1 MNRIFALMVDRLKL
15 AGGVLLGAAAGV
27 GLAVGIAQLSDTGHV
42 AAQIPP
48 MDTADVPRAV
58 PQSGQVALSFAPVV
72 KSAAPAVVNIYTAT
86 VDRRPR
92 SMNEEFI
99 QRFFGGAPVQPR
111 VSQSLGSGVIVGAD
125 GLIITNNHVVEG
137 ADQILVALADR
148 REFKAKILFADPR
161 LDLALLKVETEGAVL
176 PVIRM
181 ADSDRV
187 EVGDVTV
194 AIGNPFGVGQTV
206 TTGIVSALA
215 RTGIGVSDWQ
225 FFIQTDA
232 AINPG
237 NSGGALLDSQGRLI
251 GVPTA
256 IFSRGGGSNGIG
268 FAIPSK
274 MVRVFLNAADKG
286 KLVSG
291 WIGVEGEALTADTAK
306 QLGLDRP
313 GGLLVTGVVAG
324 SPGDKAGVK
333 AGDVLKSVDGKEVA
347 NGGQLRYSLATE
359 GVGTTL
365 NMRLWRDGAERQVPV
380 TLAPPPENPPRSITR
395 LAGRSILNGVT
406 VANLSP
412 AYAQELGAGLPEQG
426 VVVVAIEA
434 NAPAVRFLRPGALLE
449 SVGGQPV
456 RSVAD
461 VIRQSNAGA
470 LLVRFAL
477 GEQGHEPHLF
487 PPAQPAGRS
496 PCRHCARWHAA
507 CARLRGFRCAPAPL
521 VRAPP
526 SLRQPRAGRTTSG
539 TNRGAGCLF
548 CRHGHRARW
557 PGSRPHRQ

>member
-1 MNRIFALMVDRLKL
+1 MNRIMTLMVERLKL
-15 AGGVLLGAAAGV
+15 AGGIMLGAAAGV
-27 GLAVGIAQLSDTGHV
+27 GLAVGVARVSDTGHV

-48 MDTADVPRAV
+48 MDTTDVPRAV
-58 PQSGQVALSFAPVV
+58 PAAGQVALSFAPVV
-72 KSAAPAVVNIYTAT
+72 KAAAPAVVNIYTAT

-92 SMNEEFI
+92 SMNEDFI

-111 VSQSLGSGVIVGAD
+111 VSQSLGSGVVVGAD

-237 NSGGALLDSQGRLI
+237 NSGGALLDAQGRLI

-313 GGLLVTGVVAG
+313 GGLLVTSVVPG
-324 SPGDKAGVK
+324 SPGAKAGIK

-365 NMRLWRDGAERQVPV
+365 NVRVWRDRAERQMPV
-380 TLAPPPENPPRSITR
+380 ILSAPPENPPRSITR
-395 LAGRSILNGVT
+395 IAARSILTGVT
-406 VANLSP
+406 LANLSP

-426 VVVVAIEA
+426 VVVVAIDG
-434 NAPAVRFLRPGALLE
+434 NAPAARFLRPGALIE

-456 RSVAD
+456 KSVAD
-461 VIRQSNAGA
+461 AVRLADAGA
-470 LLVRFAL
+470 LLVRFAV
-477 GEQGHEPHLF
+477 GEQRAECGVNNQGGL
-487 PPAQPAGRS
+487 S
-496 PCRHCARWHAA
+496 CR
-507 CARLRGFRCAPAPL
+507 
-521 VRAPP
+521 
-526 SLRQPRAGRTTSG
+526 T
-539 TNRGAGCLF
+539 
-548 CRHGHRARW
+548 
-557 PGSRPHRQ
+557 

>member
-1 MNRIFALMVDRLKL
+1 MVEKLKL
-15 AGGVLLGAAAGV
+15 AGGVVLGLAAGV
-27 GLAVGIAQLSDTGHV
+27 GLAVGIARVSDSGHV

-48 MDTADVPRAV
+48 MDTTDVPRAV
-58 PQSGQVALSFAPVV
+58 PASGQVALSFAPVV
-72 KSAAPAVVNIYTAT
+72 KAAAPAVVNIYTAT

-92 SMNEEFI
+92 SLNDEFI
-99 QRFFGGAPVQPR
+99 QRYFGGAPVQPR

-125 GLIITNNHVVEG
+125 GLIITNNHVVDG

-237 NSGGALLDSQGRLI
+237 NSGGALLDAQGRLI

-274 MVRVFLNAADKG
+274 MLRVFLNAADKG
-286 KLVSG
+286 KLVTG
-291 WIGVEGEALTADTAK
+291 WIGVEGEALTADTAR

-313 GGLLVTGVVAG
+313 GGLLVTAVVAG
-324 SPGDKAGVK
+324 SPGAKAGIK

-359 GVGTTL
+359 GVGKTL
-365 NMRLWRDGAERQVPV
+365 NVRLWRDRAERQVPV
-380 TLAPPPENPPRSITR
+380 TLAQPPENPARSLTR
-395 LAGRSILNGVT
+395 VAGRSILTGVT

-412 AYAQELGAGLPEQG
+412 AYAQELGVGLPEQG
-426 VVVVAIEA
+426 VVVVAIDA
-434 NAPAVRFLRPGALLE
+434 QAPAARFLRPGALLE
-449 SVGGQPV
+449 TVGGQPV
-456 RSVAD
+456 KSVAD
-461 VIRQSNAGA
+461 VVRLSGAGA

-477 GEQGHEPHLF
+477 GEQRAECGVNS
-487 PPAQPAGRS
+487 AGGLS
-496 PCRHCARWHAA
+496 CR
-507 CARLRGFRCAPAPL
+507 
-521 VRAPP
+521 
-526 SLRQPRAGRTTSG
+526 T
-539 TNRGAGCLF
+539 
-548 CRHGHRARW
+548 
-557 PGSRPHRQ
+557 

>member
-1 MNRIFALMVDRLKL
+1 MNRMLGAMLDRAKL
-15 AGGVLLGAAAGV
+15 VGGVALGLAAGI
-27 GLAVGIAQLSDTGHV
+27 GMAVGVAQFSDTGRV

-48 MDTADVPRAV
+48 MDSSDLPRAV
-58 PQSGQVALSFAPVV
+58 PAAGQVAMSFAPVV
-72 KSAAPAVVNIYTAT
+72 KAAAPAVVNIYTAT
-86 VDRRPR
+86 VDKGPR
-92 SMNEEFI
+92 NINEEFL

-125 GLIITNNHVVEG
+125 GLIVTNNHVVEG

-148 REFKAKILFADPR
+148 REFKARVLFADPR
-161 LDLALLKVETEGAVL
+161 LDLALLKVDTEGATL

-206 TTGIVSALA
+206 TTGIVSAVA

-237 NSGGALLDSQGRLI
+237 NSGGALLDAQGRLI

-256 IFSRGGGSNGIG
+256 IYSRSGGSNGIG

-291 WIGVEGEALTADTAK
+291 WIGVEGEPLTADTAR

-313 GGLLVTGVVAG
+313 GGLLVTAVVPG
-324 SPGDKAGVK
+324 SPGASAGIK
-333 AGDVLKSVDGKEVA
+333 PGDVIRNIDGKEVA
-347 NGGQLRYSLATE
+347 DGGQLRYSLATE
-359 GVGTTL
+359 GVGKTL
-365 NMRLWRDGAERQVPV
+365 KVQLWRDRTSAQVPV
-380 TLAPPPENPPRSITR
+380 TLAAPPESPPRNLTR
-395 LAGRSILNGVT
+395 LAGRSILTGVT
-406 VANLSP
+406 IANLSP

-426 VVVVAIEA
+426 VVVVAIDG
-434 NAPAVRFLRPGALLE
+434 NAPAARFLRPGALIE
-449 SVGGQPV
+449 TVGGQPV
-456 RSVAD
+456 KSVAD
-461 VIRQSNAGA
+461 VSRLAGGGA
-470 LLVRFAL
+470 LVVRFAL
-477 GEQGHEPHLF
+477 GEQRAECGVNTMGGLSC
-487 PPAQPAGRS
+487 RS
-496 PCRHCARWHAA
+496 
-507 CARLRGFRCAPAPL
+507 
-521 VRAPP
+521 
-526 SLRQPRAGRTTSG
+526 
-539 TNRGAGCLF
+539 
-548 CRHGHRARW
+548 
-557 PGSRPHRQ
+557 

>member
-1 MNRIFALMVDRLKL
+1 MVDRLKL
-15 AGGVLLGAAAGV
+15 AGGVLVGAAAGV
-27 GLAVGIAQLSDTGHV
+27 GLAVGVARLSDTGHV

-48 MDTADVPRAV
+48 MDTTDVARAV

-72 KSAAPAVVNIYTAT
+72 KAAAPAVVNIYTAT

-237 NSGGALLDSQGRLI
+237 NSGGALLDAQGRLI

-256 IFSRGGGSNGIG
+256 IYSRGGGSNGIG

-313 GGLLVTGVVAG
+313 GGLLVTGVVPG

-365 NMRLWRDGAERQVPV
+365 NMRLWRDGVERQVPV

-395 LAGRSILNGVT
+395 LASRSILNGVT

-461 VIRQSNAGA
+461 VVRLSNAGA
-470 LLVRFAL
+470 LLVRFAI
-477 GEQGHEPHLF
+477 GEQRAECGVNN
-487 PPAQPAGRS
+487 AGGIS
-496 PCRHCARWHAA
+496 CR
-507 CARLRGFRCAPAPL
+507 
-521 VRAPP
+521 
-526 SLRQPRAGRTTSG
+526 T
-539 TNRGAGCLF
+539 
-548 CRHGHRARW
+548 
-557 PGSRPHRQ
+557 

>member
-1 MNRIFALMVDRLKL
+1 
-15 AGGVLLGAAAGV
+15 
-27 GLAVGIAQLSDTGHV
+27 
-42 AAQIPP
+42 
-48 MDTADVPRAV
+48 
-58 PQSGQVALSFAPVV
+58 
-72 KSAAPAVVNIYTAT
+72 
-86 VDRRPR
+86 
-92 SMNEEFI
+92 MNEEFI

-313 GGLLVTGVVAG
+313 GGLLVTGVVPG
-324 SPGDKAGVK
+324 SPGAKAGVK

-434 NAPAVRFLRPGALLE
+434 NAPALRFLRPGALLE

-470 LLVRFAL
+470 LLVRFAM
-477 GEQGHEPHLF
+477 GDQRAECGVNN
-487 PPAQPAGRS
+487 AGGIS
-496 PCRHCARWHAA
+496 CR
-507 CARLRGFRCAPAPL
+507 
-521 VRAPP
+521 
-526 SLRQPRAGRTTSG
+526 T
-539 TNRGAGCLF
+539 
-548 CRHGHRARW
+548 
-557 PGSRPHRQ
+557 

>member
-1 MNRIFALMVDRLKL
+1 MANSLKL
-15 AGGVLLGAAAGV
+15 AGGVALGLVAGV
-27 GLAVGIAQLSDTGHV
+27 GLAVGVARVSDGGRV
-42 AAQIPP
+42 AAQIPA
-48 MDTADVPRAV
+48 MDMTELPRAV
-58 PQSGQVALSFAPVV
+58 PAAGQVAMSFSPVV

-92 SMNEEFI
+92 NLNEEFI
-99 QRFFGGAPVQPR
+99 QRYFGGAPVQPR

-148 REFKAKILFADPR
+148 REFKAKVLFADPR
-161 LDLALLKVETEGAVL
+161 LDLALLKVDTAGAAL

-237 NSGGALLDSQGRLI
+237 NSGGALLDAQGRLI

-274 MVRVFLNAADKG
+274 MVRVFLTAADKG

-291 WIGVEGEALTADTAK
+291 WIGVEGEALTAETAQ

-313 GGLLVTGVVAG
+313 GGLLVTGVVPG
-324 SPGDKAGVK
+324 SPGAVAGIK
-333 AGDVLKSVDGKEVA
+333 AGDVIRSVDGKEVA

-359 GVGTTL
+359 GVGKTL
-365 NMRLWRDGAERQVPV
+365 NVQLWRGRAAAQVNV
-380 TLAPPPENPPRSITR
+380 TLAPPPENPPRSLTR
-395 LAGRSILNGVT
+395 IAGRSILTGVT
-406 VANLSP
+406 IANLSP

-426 VVVVAIEA
+426 VVAVAIDA
-434 NAPAVRFLRPGALLE
+434 GAPAARFLRPGALIE
-449 SVGGQPV
+449 TVGGQPV
-456 RSVAD
+456 KSVAD
-461 VIRQSNAGA
+461 VVRLAQSGA
-470 LLVRFAL
+470 LLVRFAV
-477 GEQGHEPHLF
+477 GEQRAECGVNNVGGL
-487 PPAQPAGRS
+487 S
-496 PCRHCARWHAA
+496 CR
-507 CARLRGFRCAPAPL
+507 
-521 VRAPP
+521 
-526 SLRQPRAGRTTSG
+526 T
-539 TNRGAGCLF
+539 
-548 CRHGHRARW
+548 
-557 PGSRPHRQ
+557 

>member
-1 MNRIFALMVDRLKL
+1 MNRIVTAMITRTKL
-15 AGGVLLGAAAGV
+15 AAGV
-27 GLAVGIAQLSDTGHV
+27 ALGIAAGAALAVGVVHVSDSKV

-48 MDTADVPRAV
+48 MDTSEVPRAV
-58 PQSGQVALSFAPVV
+58 PAAGQVALSFAPVV
-72 KSAAPAVVNIYTAT
+72 KAAAPAVVNIYTAT

-92 SMNEEFI
+92 NFNEEFM

-137 ADQILVALADR
+137 ADQILVSLADR
-148 REFKAKILFADPR
+148 REFKAKVLFADPR
-161 LDLALLKVETEGAVL
+161 LDLALLKVETEGAAL

-206 TTGIVSALA
+206 TTGIVSAVA

-237 NSGGALLDSQGRLI
+237 NSGGALLDAQGRLI

-256 IFSRGGGSNGIG
+256 IFSRSGGSNGIG

-291 WIGVEGEALTADTAK
+291 WIGVEGEPLTADTAR

-313 GGLLVTGVVAG
+313 GGLLVTAVVPG
-324 SPGDKAGVK
+324 SPGARAGIAV
-333 AGDVLKSVDGKEVA
+333 GDVLKSVDGKEVA

-359 GVGTTL
+359 GVGKAL
-365 NMRLWRDGAERQVPV
+365 AVRIWRDRAERTVNV
-380 TLAPPPENPPRSITR
+380 TLAAPPENPPRSLTK
-395 LAGRSILNGVT
+395 LSGRSILTGVT
-406 VANLSP
+406 LGNLSP

-426 VVVVAIEA
+426 VVVVAIDA
-434 NAPAVRFLRPGALLE
+434 NAPAARFLRPGALIETL
-449 SVGGQPV
+449 GGQPV
-456 RSVAD
+456 KSVAD
-461 VIRQSNAGA
+461 AVKLSDAGA
-470 LLVRFAL
+470 LIVRFAV
-477 GEQGHEPHLF
+477 GEQRAECGVNNL
-487 PPAQPAGRS
+487 GGLSCRS
-496 PCRHCARWHAA
+496 
-507 CARLRGFRCAPAPL
+507 
-521 VRAPP
+521 
-526 SLRQPRAGRTTSG
+526 
-539 TNRGAGCLF
+539 
-548 CRHGHRARW
+548 
-557 PGSRPHRQ
+557 

>member
-1 MNRIFALMVDRLKL
+1 
-15 AGGVLLGAAAGV
+15 
-27 GLAVGIAQLSDTGHV
+27 
-42 AAQIPP
+42 
-48 MDTADVPRAV
+48 
-58 PQSGQVALSFAPVV
+58 
-72 KSAAPAVVNIYTAT
+72 

-313 GGLLVTGVVAG
+313 GGLLVTGVVPG
-324 SPGDKAGVK
+324 SPGAKAGVK

-434 NAPAVRFLRPGALLE
+434 NAPALRFLRPGALLE

-470 LLVRFAL
+470 LLVRFAM
-477 GEQGHEPHLF
+477 GEQRAECGVNN
-487 PPAQPAGRS
+487 QGGIS
-496 PCRHCARWHAA
+496 CR
-507 CARLRGFRCAPAPL
+507 
-521 VRAPP
+521 
-526 SLRQPRAGRTTSG
+526 T
-539 TNRGAGCLF
+539 
-548 CRHGHRARW
+548 
-557 PGSRPHRQ
+557 

>member
-1 MNRIFALMVDRLKL
+1 
-15 AGGVLLGAAAGV
+15 
-27 GLAVGIAQLSDTGHV
+27 
-42 AAQIPP
+42 
-48 MDTADVPRAV
+48 
-58 PQSGQVALSFAPVV
+58 
-72 KSAAPAVVNIYTAT
+72 VNIYTAT

-313 GGLLVTGVVAG
+313 GGLLVTGVVPG
-324 SPGDKAGVK
+324 SPGAKAGVK

-380 TLAPPPENPPRSITR
+380 TLAPPQENPPRSITR

-434 NAPAVRFLRPGALLE
+434 NAPALRFLRPGALLE

-470 LLVRFAL
+470 LLVRFAM
-477 GEQGHEPHLF
+477 GDQRAECGVNNQG
-487 PPAQPAGRS
+487 GIS
-496 PCRHCARWHAA
+496 CR
-507 CARLRGFRCAPAPL
+507 
-521 VRAPP
+521 
-526 SLRQPRAGRTTSG
+526 T
-539 TNRGAGCLF
+539 
-548 CRHGHRARW
+548 
-557 PGSRPHRQ
+557 

>member
-1 MNRIFALMVDRLKL
+1 MMDRLKL
-15 AGGVLLGAAAGV
+15 LGGVVLGVAAGAAI
-27 GLAVGIAQLSDTGHV
+27 AVGVANMSDTGRV

-48 MDTADVPRAV
+48 MDTSEVPRAV
-58 PQSGQVALSFAPVV
+58 PAGGGQVALSFAPVV

-92 SMNEEFI
+92 NFNEEFM

-111 VSQSLGSGVIVGAD
+111 VQQSLGSGVIVGAD
-125 GLIITNNHVVEG
+125 GLIVTNNHVVEG

-148 REFKAKILFADPR
+148 REFKARILFADPR
-161 LDLALLKVETEGAVL
+161 LDLALLKVDTEGAAL

-181 ADSDRV
+181 ADSDRL

-206 TTGIVSALA
+206 TTGIVSGLA

-237 NSGGALLDSQGRLI
+237 NSGGALLDAQGRLI
-251 GVPTA
+251 GIPTA
-256 IFSRGGGSNGIG
+256 IYSRTGASNGIG

-274 MVRVFLNAADKG
+274 MVRVFLTAADKG

-291 WIGVEGEALTADTAK
+291 WIGVEGEPLTADTAK

-313 GGLLVTGVVAG
+313 GGLLVTAVVPG
-324 SPGDKAGVK
+324 SPGARAGIK
-333 AGDVLKSVDGKEVA
+333 AGDVLRSVDGKEVA

-359 GVGTTL
+359 GVGKTL
-365 NMRLWRDGAERQVPV
+365 NVRLWRDGNALAVPV
-380 TLAPPPENPPRSITR
+380 TLAAPPETPARSITR
-395 LAGRSILNGVT
+395 ITARSILAGVT

-426 VVVVAIEA
+426 VVVVAIDA
-434 NAPAVRFLRPGALLE
+434 NAPAARFLRPGALLE
-449 SVGGQPV
+449 TLGGQPV
-456 RSVAD
+456 KTVAD
-461 VIRQSNAGA
+461 VARIANTGA
-470 LLVRFAL
+470 LIVRFAV
-477 GEQGHEPHLF
+477 GEQRAECGVNNVGGLSC
-487 PPAQPAGRS
+487 RS
-496 PCRHCARWHAA
+496 
-507 CARLRGFRCAPAPL
+507 
-521 VRAPP
+521 
-526 SLRQPRAGRTTSG
+526 
-539 TNRGAGCLF
+539 
-548 CRHGHRARW
+548 
-557 PGSRPHRQ
+557 

>member
-1 MNRIFALMVDRLKL
+1 MADRARL
-15 AGGVLLGAAAGV
+15 AGGVALGLAAGV
-27 GLAVGIAQLSDTGHV
+27 GLAVGVANISDTGRV
-42 AAQIPP
+42 AAQIPA
-48 MDTADVPRAV
+48 MDTTDLPRAV
-58 PQSGQVALSFAPVV
+58 PAPGQVAMSFSPVV
-72 KSAAPAVVNIYTAT
+72 KAAAPAVVNIYTAT

-92 SMNEEFI
+92 SLNEEFI

-148 REFKAKILFADPR
+148 REFKAKVLFADPR
-161 LDLALLKVETEGAVL
+161 LDLALLKVETEGATL

-206 TTGIVSALA
+206 TTGIVSAVA

-237 NSGGALLDSQGRLI
+237 NSGGALLDAQGRLI

-256 IFSRGGGSNGIG
+256 IYSRGGGSNGIG

-274 MVRVFLNAADKG
+274 MVRVFLTAADKG

-291 WIGVEGEALTADTAK
+291 WIGVEGEALTADTAR

-313 GGLLVTGVVAG
+313 GGLLVTGVVPG
-324 SPGDKAGVK
+324 SPGASAGIK
-333 AGDVLKSVDGKEVA
+333 PGDVIRSIDGKEIA
-347 NGGQLRYSLATE
+347 DGGQLRYSLATE
-359 GVGTTL
+359 GVGKTL
-365 NMRLWRDGAERQVPV
+365 NVQVWRDRALSRVPV
-380 TLAPPPENPPRSITR
+380 TLAAPPEDPPRSLTR

-426 VVVVAIEA
+426 VVVVAIDA
-434 NAPAVRFLRPGALLE
+434 AAPAARFLRPGALIE
-449 SVGGQPV
+449 TVGGQPV
-456 RSVAD
+456 RTVAD
-461 VIRQSNAGA
+461 VARLANSGA
-470 LLVRFAL
+470 LLVRFSL
-477 GEQGHEPHLF
+477 GEQRAECGVNNL
-487 PPAQPAGRS
+487 GGISCRS
-496 PCRHCARWHAA
+496 
-507 CARLRGFRCAPAPL
+507 
-521 VRAPP
+521 
-526 SLRQPRAGRTTSG
+526 
-539 TNRGAGCLF
+539 
-548 CRHGHRARW
+548 
-557 PGSRPHRQ
+557 

>member
-1 MNRIFALMVDRLKL
+1 MIRMMVEKLKL
-15 AGGVLLGAAAGV
+15 LGGIMLGVAAGA
-27 GLAVGIAQLSDTGHV
+27 GIAVGVANMSDTGRV

-48 MDTADVPRAV
+48 MDTSEVARAV
-58 PQSGQVALSFAPVV
+58 PAAGGQVALSFAPVV

-86 VDRRPR
+86 LDRRPR
-92 SMNEEFI
+92 TMNEEFM

-111 VSQSLGSGVIVGAD
+111 VQQSLGSGVIVGAD
-125 GLIITNNHVVEG
+125 GLIVTNNHVVEG

-148 REFKAKILFADPR
+148 REFKARILFADPR
-161 LDLALLKVETEGAVL
+161 LDLALLKVDTEGAAL

-181 ADSDRV
+181 ADSDRL

-206 TTGIVSALA
+206 TTGIVSGLA

-237 NSGGALLDSQGRLI
+237 NSGGALLDAQGRLI
-251 GVPTA
+251 GIPTA
-256 IFSRGGGSNGIG
+256 IYSRTGASNGIG

-274 MVRVFLNAADKG
+274 MVRVFLTAADKG

-291 WIGVEGEALTADTAK
+291 WIGVEGEPLTADTAK

-313 GGLLVTGVVAG
+313 GGLLVTAVVPG
-324 SPGDKAGVK
+324 SPGARAGIR
-333 AGDVLKSVDGKEVA
+333 AGDVLRSVDGKEVA

-359 GVGTTL
+359 GVGKTL
-365 NMRLWRDGAERQVPV
+365 NVQLWRDRAAVAVPV

-395 LAGRSILNGVT
+395 ISARSILAGVT

-412 AYAQELGAGLPEQG
+412 AYAQELGAGLPEAG

-434 NAPAVRFLRPGALLE
+434 NAPAARFLRPGALLE
-449 SVGGQPV
+449 TLGGQPV
-456 RSVAD
+456 KTVAD
-461 VIRQSNAGA
+461 VTRLAGTGA
-470 LLVRFAL
+470 LIVRFAV
-477 GEQGHEPHLF
+477 GEQRAECGVNNVGGLSC
-487 PPAQPAGRS
+487 RS
-496 PCRHCARWHAA
+496 
-507 CARLRGFRCAPAPL
+507 
-521 VRAPP
+521 
-526 SLRQPRAGRTTSG
+526 
-539 TNRGAGCLF
+539 
-548 CRHGHRARW
+548 
-557 PGSRPHRQ
+557 

>member
-15 AGGVLLGAAAGV
+15 AGGVLVGAAAGV

-42 AAQIPP
+42 SAQIPP
-48 MDTADVPRAV
+48 MDTTDVARAV

-456 RSVAD
+456 KSVAD

-470 LLVRFAL
+470 LLVRFAM
-477 GEQGHEPHLF
+477 GEQRAECGVNN
-487 PPAQPAGRS
+487 QGGIS
-496 PCRHCARWHAA
+496 CR
-507 CARLRGFRCAPAPL
+507 
-521 VRAPP
+521 
-526 SLRQPRAGRTTSG
+526 T
-539 TNRGAGCLF
+539 
-548 CRHGHRARW
+548 
-557 PGSRPHRQ
+557 

>member
-1 MNRIFALMVDRLKL
+1 MMDRLKL
-15 AGGVLLGAAAGV
+15 LGGVVLGVAAGAAI
-27 GLAVGIAQLSDTGHV
+27 AVGVANMSDTGRV

-48 MDTADVPRAV
+48 MDTSEVPRAV
-58 PQSGQVALSFAPVV
+58 PAGGGQVALSFAPVV

-92 SMNEEFI
+92 NFNEEFM

-111 VSQSLGSGVIVGAD
+111 VQQSLGSGVIVGAD
-125 GLIITNNHVVEG
+125 GLIVTNNHVVEG

-148 REFKAKILFADPR
+148 REFKARILFADPR
-161 LDLALLKVETEGAVL
+161 LDLALLKVDTEGAAL

-181 ADSDRV
+181 ADSDRL

-206 TTGIVSALA
+206 TTGIVSGLA

-237 NSGGALLDSQGRLI
+237 NSGGALLDAQGRLI
-251 GVPTA
+251 GIPTA
-256 IFSRGGGSNGIG
+256 IYSRTGASNGIG

-274 MVRVFLNAADKG
+274 MVRVFLTAADKG

-291 WIGVEGEALTADTAK
+291 WIGVEGEPLTADTAK

-313 GGLLVTGVVAG
+313 GGLLVTAVVPG
-324 SPGDKAGVK
+324 SPGARAGIK
-333 AGDVLKSVDGKEVA
+333 AGDVLRSVDGKEVA

-359 GVGTTL
+359 GVGKTL
-365 NMRLWRDGAERQVPV
+365 NVRLWRDGNALAVPV
-380 TLAPPPENPPRSITR
+380 TLAAPPETPARSITR
-395 LAGRSILNGVT
+395 ITARSILAGVT

-426 VVVVAIEA
+426 VVVVAIDA
-434 NAPAVRFLRPGALLE
+434 NAPAARFPRPGALLE
-449 SVGGQPV
+449 TLGGQPV
-456 RSVAD
+456 KTVAD
-461 VIRQSNAGA
+461 VARIANTGA
-470 LLVRFAL
+470 LIVRFAV
-477 GEQGHEPHLF
+477 GEQRAECGVNNVGGLSC
-487 PPAQPAGRS
+487 RS
-496 PCRHCARWHAA
+496 
-507 CARLRGFRCAPAPL
+507 
-521 VRAPP
+521 
-526 SLRQPRAGRTTSG
+526 
-539 TNRGAGCLF
+539 
-548 CRHGHRARW
+548 
-557 PGSRPHRQ
+557 

>member
-1 MNRIFALMVDRLKL
+1 MNRIFTRMVQGTKI
-15 AGGVLLGAAAGV
+15 AVGATIGLLAGV
-27 GLAVGIAQLSDTGHV
+27 GLAVGVARLSDTGHV

-48 MDTADVPRAV
+48 MDTSEVPRAV
-58 PQSGQVALSFAPVV
+58 PAAGQVALSFSPVV
-72 KSAAPAVVNIYTAT
+72 KTAAPAVVNIYTAT

-92 SMNEEFI
+92 SLNEEFI

-206 TTGIVSALA
+206 TTGIVSAVA

-237 NSGGALLDSQGRLI
+237 NSGGALLDAQGRLI

-313 GGLLVTGVVAG
+313 GGLLVTAVVPG
-324 SPGDKAGVK
+324 SPGARAGIRV
-333 AGDVLKSVDGKEVA
+333 GDVLRSVDGKEVA

-365 NMRLWRDGAERQVPV
+365 NVQIWRDGAQRQVPV
-380 TLAPPPENPPRSITR
+380 ILAAPPENPPRSLTR
-395 LAGRSILNGVT
+395 IAARSILTGVT
-406 VANLSP
+406 LANLSP

-426 VVVVAIEA
+426 VVVVAIDG
-434 NAPAVRFLRPGALLE
+434 NAPAARFLRPGALIE

-456 RSVAD
+456 KSVAD
-461 VIRQSNAGA
+461 AVRLAQAGA
-470 LLVRFAL
+470 LLVRFAV
-477 GEQGHEPHLF
+477 GEQRAECGVNNQGGL
-487 PPAQPAGRS
+487 S
-496 PCRHCARWHAA
+496 CR
-507 CARLRGFRCAPAPL
+507 
-521 VRAPP
+521 
-526 SLRQPRAGRTTSG
+526 T
-539 TNRGAGCLF
+539 
-548 CRHGHRARW
+548 
-557 PGSRPHRQ
+557 